1 MLMETVSKVK
11 LFLSNHI
18 NELGWSKLR
27 ALGHNSI
34 IKSSYIWLIIVPLA
48 AKMLSALPEKHTFK
62 IFEAN
67 IIIHF
72 GLPFSWITFYFMAL
86 FFAIGQLIYSLKCP
100 EILKNYANFS
110 DYKKSGA
117 GVLLILKYL
126 EECIISSTKNNSS
139 NLKKELDDFLKRIPS
154 FSDSHIKEE
163 LIRKMRIIIEKEQ
176 HEYDQKNNLLNN
188 EIIEIGIFDL
198 YKNHSYESYEK
209 YLNEWFY
216 IISKYCEKINFL
228 WLKISMFCF
237 ALGFLFFGII
247 AIQNLWFVIKAIF

>member
-1 MLMETVSKVK
+1 MFKEK
-11 LFLSNHI
+11 FNQFI
-18 NELGWSKLR
+18 EEFGWSKLR

-48 AKMLSALPEKHTFK
+48 AKIFSALPETHTFR

-72 GLPFSWITFYFMAL
+72 RLPFSWVVFYFMAL

-126 EECIISSTKNNSS
+126 EEYVIASTKNKLSS
-139 NLKKELDDFLKRIPS
+139 LKNELDDFLKRIPS
-154 FSDSHIKEE
+154 SSDSYIKEK
-163 LIRKMRIIIEKEQ
+163 LMQKMRMIIEKDEHECEQ
-176 HEYDQKNNLLNN
+176 NNNFSNN
-188 EIIEIGIFDL
+188 ETVEISTFDL

-216 IISKYCEKINFL
+216 IISNAYEQVNHN
-228 WLKISMFCF
+228 WLKTSIICF
-237 ALGFLFFGII
+237 GLGFFFFTII
-247 AIQNLWFVIKAIF
+247 VIQNLWFVLKAIF